1 MNTLRFN
8 EIVFMNFYMIQRV
21 NRKVQNTDI
30 LTPTHHSIGRS
41 ADKKLTPYDLLMHAS
56 HGERVCACVYTLYI
70 DKAKVRV

>member
-56 HGERVCACVYTLYI
+56 HGVHYISIKQKYVCNVT
-70 DKAKVRV
+70 